1 MSSQSTSSSMRTTSQ
16 SSTSPLSLL
25 TLALRDI
32 SKSFGGVEVLHQV
45 NLNAVGGE
53 VLALLG
59 ENGAGKS
66 TLVKIL
72 AGDYNPDGG
81 TVVVEGVEVSSLNP
95 RSARRLGI
103 RMIHQEFQDAGALT
117 VAENISLG
125 RWPTSGGIISWRALR
140 RRADDVLAQMGVDI
154 DPMAPVGSL
163 RVGERQV
170 VEIARAL
177 ADDAQLLILDEP
189 TAALS
194 QEEVGRLFEWVRRL
208 RDQGVCIIYITH
220 RLDEVFELADRV
232 QVLRNGEVAL
242 IAATSDVTRRELV
255 EAMVGRDIGE
265 VSRPADAGAG
275 SNGDVKITIRDLE
288 VSNQV
293 MGLNLDVRQ
302 GEVVC
307 LYGKLG
313 SGTTQVAE
321 VCFGIRKATGGSFD
335 LAGTPGFPTSP
346 VSAIRRGVGY
356 LPPDRKREGAFMNRS
371 VVENLS
377 AASWSRMAI
386 AKLFVLQSREKIAYD
401 RWSGKLGIKSADP
414 RNQHIGNLSGGNQQ
428 KVLLARWL
436 ERTSNPLVLVE
447 PTRGV
452 DVGARQEI
460 YAAVRT
466 LAAEGQAV
474 LVVTSDYE
482 EAVQVSDRV
491 IVMLRGHQVAEFDGD
506 DVTAQNLTIAAGG

>member
-1 MSSQSTSSSMRTTSQ
+1 MSQ
-16 SSTSPLSLL
+16 L

-32 SKSFGGVEVLHQV
+32 TKSFGGVEVLHQV

-72 AGDYNPDGG
+72 AGDYTPDGG
-81 TVVVEGVEVSSLNP
+81 TVVVNGVESTSLNP

-125 RWPTSGGIISWRALR
+125 RWPTTGGIVSWRRLR
-140 RRADDVLAQMGVDI
+140 RRADDVLGQMGVDI
-154 DPMAPVGSL
+154 DPMAAVGTL
-163 RVGERQV
+163 RVGERQI

-177 ADDAQLLILDEP
+177 ADDAKLLILDEP

-194 QEEVGRLFEWVRRL
+194 QQEVDRLFEWVRRL
-208 RDQGVCIIYITH
+208 RDRGVCIVYITH

-232 QVLRNGEVAL
+232 QVLRNGDVAL
-242 IAATSDVTRRELV
+242 TAATSEVTRRELV

-275 SNGDVKITIRDLE
+275 SDGEVRIAIRDLE
-288 VSNQV
+288 VGDQV
-293 MGLNLDVRQ
+293 AGLSLDVRQ

-321 VCFGIRKATGGSFD
+321 VCFGIRRAS
-335 LAGTPGFPTSP
+335 AGTLELTGVPGFPASP
-346 VSAIRRGVGY
+346 TAAIRRGVGY

-371 VVENLS
+371 VVENLA
-377 AASWSRMAI
+377 AASWPRMAI
-386 AKLFVLQSREKIAYD
+386 ARILVLGGRERAAYD

-414 RNQHIGNLSGGNQQ
+414 RVQHISNLSGGNQQ

-436 ERTSNPLVLVE
+436 ELTSNPLVLVE

-460 YAAVRT
+460 YTAIRA

-482 EAVQVSDRV
+482 EAVQLSDRV
-491 IVMLRGHQVAEFDGD
+491 IVMQRGRQVAEFDGD

>member
-1 MSSQSTSSSMRTTSQ
+1 MTQF
-16 SSTSPLSLL
+16 
-25 TLALRDI
+25 TLALREV

-45 NLNAVGGE
+45 NLNAAGGE

-72 AGDYNPDGG
+72 AGDYTPDAGVI
-81 TVVVEGVEVSSLNP
+81 VVNGVEHSELNP

-103 RMIHQEFQDAGALT
+103 RMIHQEFQDAGSLT

-125 RWPTSGGIISWRALR
+125 RWPGRAGLVSWRRLR
-140 RRADDVLAQMGVDI
+140 LRAEDVLGQMDVDI
-154 DPMAPVGSL
+154 DPGALVSTL
-163 RVGERQV
+163 RVGERQI

-177 ADDAQLLILDEP
+177 ADDAKLLILDEP

-194 QEEVGRLFEWVRRL
+194 QQEVERLFERVRRL
-208 RDQGVCIIYITH
+208 RERGVCILYITH

-232 QVLRNGEVAL
+232 QVLRNGDVAL
-242 IAATSDVTRRELV
+242 TAATSEVSRRELV

-265 VSRPADAGAG
+265 VSRPADAHPMPD
-275 SNGDVKITIRDLE
+275 NEPLIRIRDLN
-288 VSNQV
+288 VGDQV
-293 MGLNLDVRQ
+293 VGLSLDVHP

-321 VCFGIRKATGGSFD
+321 ACFGIRVPDS
-335 LAGTPGFPTSP
+335 GTMSIGAHEGFPANP
-346 VSAIRRGVGY
+346 VDAIRRGVGY
-356 LPPDRKREGAFMNRS
+356 VPPDRKREGTFLSRS
-371 VVENLS
+371 VVENL
-377 AASWSRMAI
+377 AVASWSS
-386 AKLFVLQSREKIAYD
+386 FSRGGFITQARENVAYE
-401 RWSGKLGIKSADP
+401 RWSGKLGIKSANP
-414 RNQHIGNLSGGNQQ
+414 RVQAIGNLSGGNQQ
-428 KVLLARWL
+428 KVILARWL
-436 ERTSNPLVLVE
+436 ERSSNPLVLVE

-460 YAAVRT
+460 YAAVRA
-466 LAAEGQAV
+466 LAAEGRAV

-482 EAVQVSDRV
+482 EAVQLSDRV
-491 IVMLRGHQVAEFDGD
+491 VVMQRGTQVAEFDGG